1 MTNYIVYKHTSPCGK
16 VYIGITSQEPHKR
29 WNGGSG
35 YLNND
40 YFMKAIKK
48 HGWNNFEHVV
58 LYQGLT
64 KAEAESK
71 EIELIAFYKSDQRK
85 FGYNIQHGGNS
96 IGKHSEET
104 KKKIGIANK
113 GNPSWIAGKHHS
125 TETKTKLSEIHQGAT
140 MPDEVKKKISEAHKG
155 VKLTKDHV
163 EKIANANRGK
173 KRSDEQKAHISCA
186 LKGHKGVKHTQET
199 KDRIASKLSKPIK
212 CVETGI
218 VYNSIREAERHT
230 GISSGGIV
238 GCLKGRHH
246 TAGGYHWEYI

>member
-1 MTNYIVYKHTSPCGK
+1 MRDYKVYKHTSPCGK
-16 VYIGITSQEPHKR
+16 VYIGITSQEPEKR

-40 YFMKAIKK
+40 YFMRAIKK
-48 HGWNNFEHVV
+48 YGWNHFEHVI
-58 LYQGLT
+58 LYEGLT
-64 KAEAESK
+64 KAEAEAK
-71 EIELIAFYKSDQRK
+71 EIEMIALHKSDQRR

-96 IGKHSEET
+96 VGKHSEET
-104 KKKIGIANK
+104 KKKIGSANK
-113 GNPSWIAGKHHS
+113 GKPIWMAGKHHS
-125 TETKTKLSEIHQGAT
+125 QEAKEKLSKWHTGSHLSEETKA
-140 MPDEVKKKISEAHKG
+140 KISKAHKG
-155 VKLTKDHV
+155 VKLSKEHV

-199 KDRIASKLSKPIK
+199 KDRIASKLSKPIL

-218 VYNSIREAERHT
+218 IYNSIRGAERQT

-238 GCLKGRHH
+238 GCLKGKLK
-246 TAGGYHWEYI
+246 TCGGFHWKYL